1 MLNRLFQKSFS
12 VGKRVRTHTRIQMG
26 QTSVGNVAVDLA
38 EKIFGKL
45 KGSEVMVIGAGETSR
60 LVAKS
65 MLSRGASSLTVTNR
79 TFERAEELASELGGA
94 AVPFDQWE
102 EALSRVDV
110 IVSST
115 GSSEPVLRA
124 SQIESVRRK
133 RKFRSLF
140 LIDIAV
146 PRDIDPE
153 VAEIDEVYLYDI
165 DKLQHLAE
173 EARESRE
180 QQVRLCEELID
191 QEL

>member
-1 MLNRLFQKSFS
+1 
-12 VGKRVRTHTRIQMG
+12 
-26 QTSVGNVAVDLA
+26 
-38 EKIFGKL
+38 
-45 KGSEVMVIGAGETSR
+45 MVIGAGETSR

-79 TFERAEELASELGGA
+79 THERAEELAAELGGK

-102 EALSRVDV
+102 DALSRVDV

-115 GSSEPVLRA
+115 GSSEPVLKA

-146 PRDIDPE
+146 PRDIEPAVGD
-153 VAEIDEVYLYDI
+153 IDEVYLYDI

-180 QQVRLCEELID
+180 QQVRLCEEMID
-191 QEL
+191 QEI